1 MTTKTEKTVEDLEP
15 KLSAIIDYCQDTDI
29 QVMIIAYNGKE
40 VYTASHGNAN
50 EISKAVSLCDNQ
62 HIKDIAKL
70 ATIRAM
76 VDEER
81 GVQKGNELDFN

>member
-1 MTTKTEKTVEDLEP
+1 MKTQKTIKDLEP
-15 KLSAIIDYCQDTDI
+15 KLSAIIDYCQGTDI
-29 QVMIIAYNGKE
+29 QIMIITYNGKE
-40 VYTASHGNAN
+40 VYTASHGTAN
-50 EISKAVSLCDNQ
+50 DISKAVSLCDNQ

-81 GVQKGNELDFN
+81 GVEKGNELVFN